1 MTLRQSARAGLAA
14 LVALGSAAVSRTADS
29 PPTFARDIAPI
40 LYSHCTTCHQPGA
53 AGPFSL
59 LTYDDARKRARL
71 IAQVTR
77 SRFMPPWLAEH
88 GYGDFAGERR
98 LADTQI
104 KMISDWAA
112 AGAPEGDPRT
122 APQPPQY
129 TEGWQLGPPDLV
141 LTAPAAFTTPATGPD
156 VYWNFVFHTGMKSVR
171 YLRAVDIRPGAP
183 GAVHHANLLIDR
195 MASAHEHEAS
205 PGAGFPGMDLDI
217 QRSPFDPEGQFL
229 YWKPGNPRPHE
240 EPSGFASR
248 LNPSDE
254 LVLNV
259 HMHPTGKPETVR
271 PVIGLYFTD
280 EPQTRFPLL
289 VELEADN
296 ALRIPAG
303 ARDFTVGDDFK
314 LPLDADLLAVY
325 PHAHYLGRRM
335 EAWAVLPNGTRQWL
349 IRVPDWNPAWQG
361 VFYYREP
368 VSLPRGTVIS
378 MRWHYDNS
386 AANPRNPNSPPK
398 LVTGG
403 NQITD
408 EMAHFRLQ
416 LLPHGARDQRRELDE
431 AVLHHRLEK
440 DPADF
445 SSNFNLGAVQLSR
458 LNPNAAVAS
467 LETAV
472 RAEPARA
479 DARNMLGLALAATGR
494 NGDAIAQYEASLR
507 LHEDGRARFNLA
519 NAQVKAGRL
528 DDAVENYRRAM
539 EAFPDD
545 PLPKQRLEETLALRD
560 QRRNERR

>member
-1 MTLRQSARAGLAA
+1 MMRRRATRAGLAA
-14 LVALGSAAVSRTADS
+14 ALALVFASFSHPANTA
-29 PPTFARDIAPI
+29 PTYTRDIAPI
-40 LYSHCTTCHQPGA
+40 LYAQCTSCHRPGE

-98 LADTQI
+98 LTDEQI
-104 KMISDWAA
+104 ETLSAWAA
-112 AGAPEGDPRT
+112 AGAPEGDPRA
-122 APQPPQY
+122 APAPPRY
-129 TEGWQLGPPDLV
+129 TEGWQLGPPDLI
-141 LTAPAAFTTPATGPD
+141 LTAPGSFTAPAAGPD
-156 VYWNFVFHTGMKSVR
+156 VYWNFVFHSGLKTVR
-171 YLRAVDIRPGAP
+171 YIRAVAIRPGSP

-205 PGAGFPGMDLDI
+205 PGAGFAGMDLDI
-217 QRSPFDPEGQFL
+217 ERSPFDPEGQFL

-240 EPSGFASR
+240 EPPGFASR

-271 PVIGLYFTD
+271 PVIGLYFSD
-280 EPQTRFPLL
+280 APQTRFPLL

-314 LPLDADLLAVY
+314 LPLDADVLAVY

-335 EAWAVLPNGTRQWL
+335 EAWATLPGGTRRWL
-349 IRVPDWNPAWQG
+349 IRIPDWNPAWQG
-361 VFYYREP
+361 VFFYREP
-368 VSLPRGTVIS
+368 VSLPRGAVIS

-403 NQITD
+403 NQSTD
-408 EMAHFRLQ
+408 EMAHLRLQ
-416 LLPHGARDQRRELDE
+416 LLPRGARDQRRELDE
-431 AVLHHRLEK
+431 AVLRHRLEK
-440 DPADF
+440 TPADF
-445 SSNFNLGAVQLSR
+445 TANFNLGAVQLSR
-458 LNPNAAVAS
+458 LNPNEAVTS
-467 LETAV
+467 LEAAV
-472 RAEPARA
+472 RAEPTRA

-494 NGDAIAQYEASLR
+494 IGDAIAQYETSLR
-507 LHEDGRARFNLA
+507 LREDGRARFNLA
-519 NAQVKAGRL
+519 NALVKAGRL
-528 DDAVENYRRAM
+528 KEAAENYRKAI

-545 PLPKQRLEETLALRD
+545 PLPKRRLEEVLSL
-560 QRRNERR
+560 QKEGK